1 MPLARMASPRE
12 VCGMAFR
19 TIDELR
25 QEARALMEGAREAK
39 SLDDQHRLHEEGLE
53 RLRRAGLIEQT
64 WLEMVAGSRAEV

>member
-1 MPLARMASPRE
+1 MPLAGMTPPRE
-12 VCGMAFR
+12 ACRMPFH

-39 SLDDQHRLHEEGLE
+39 TLDDQHRLHEEGLE